1 MASRSGSHPSGP
13 RVAVGVG
20 DNVGVVDSVGVG
32 DGMPLLLPLAQLK
45 PDINKMHRSEIATMP
60 ESFIFSLDI
69 FSAGRLSDLLVAY
82 SRVHS
87 VPHRHAQQGWAKQM
101 VPMGLLSTC
110 QSQLLSVWGM

>member
-20 DNVGVVDSVGVG
+20 DNVDVGDTFDVAGVVGVG

-45 PDINKMHRSEIATMP
+45 VDINKMHRSEIAMMP
-60 ESFIFSLDI
+60 EGLILSLDI
-69 FSAGRLSDLLVAY
+69 FFAGRLSDLLAAY

-87 VPHRHAQQGWAKQM
+87 VPHRHAQQGWAKQIS
-101 VPMGLLSTC
+101 P
-110 QSQLLSVWGM
+110 